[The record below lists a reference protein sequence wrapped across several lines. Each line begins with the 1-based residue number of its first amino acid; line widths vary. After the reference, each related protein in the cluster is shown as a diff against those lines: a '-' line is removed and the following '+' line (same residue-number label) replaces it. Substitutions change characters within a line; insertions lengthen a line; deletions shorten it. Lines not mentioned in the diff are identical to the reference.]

1 MTLMADSLFTEDFST
16 DPYWWHQV
24 EGGDSPPIELPK
36 LIDVAVIGSGFTGS
50 SAALTLA
57 RAGREVLVFEANRPG
72 FGASSRNGGYVAK
85 VSMRDFGELV
95 ERIGLERAIRL
106 YNEGKQARAY
116 LEQLLE
122 HEQIACHYKSPGRL
136 TAAHTRKAYEA
147 LEEELELKRRHVN
160 FDASMVPPESLS
172 TELGSDF
179 YYGAML
185 TNDAGDMHP
194 GMYVNGLIDRV
205 RSAGVPIAAQTP
217 VTAISQERD
226 GVRLSTPRGVV
237 TAKEVV
243 LATNGYTPKGFTYFA
258 RRLIPLKL
266 AVITTQALTREQ
278 LTSVI
283 PRGRN
288 VLDTRAMFNAFR
300 PTPDATRLIY
310 MAEPGIDFDD
320 ERAAARAL
328 HQRMIE
334 VFPQLQGVKVFR
346 CWIGNLGMTFD
357 FLPHVGK
364 RQGVHYAL
372 GMNGAGVITGT
383 WLGHKL
389 AKRILGESDES
400 VFDSDDFPTMLGYR
414 GNPWFLPLV
423 TASYRIR
430 DYMSRFGG

>member
-1 MTLMADSLFTEDFST
+1 MADSLFTEDFST

-24 EGGDSPPIELPK
+24 ERQSSPTIDLPQR
-36 LIDVAVIGSGFTGS
+36 IDVAVIGSGFTGS

-57 RAGREVLVFEANRPG
+57 RAGREVLVFEANEPG

-85 VSMRDFGELV
+85 VSMRDFSELV
-95 ERIGLERAIRL
+95 ERIGLERTIRL
-106 YNEGKQARAY
+106 YNEGKQARTH

-122 HEQIACHYKSPGRL
+122 HEQIACYYKSPGRL
-136 TAAHTRKAYEA
+136 TVAHSRKTYEA
-147 LEEELELKRRHVN
+147 LERELELKQRHVK
-160 FDASMVPPESLS
+160 FDATMVTPENLH

-179 YYGAML
+179 YYGALL
-185 TNDAGDMHP
+185 THDAGDMHP

-205 RSAGVPIAAQTP
+205 RSAGIPIAAHTP
-217 VTAISQERD
+217 VTAMSNERD
-226 GVRLSTPRGVV
+226 GVRLTTPRGVV

-243 LATNGYTPKGFTYFA
+243 LATNGYTPKGFSYFA

-266 AVITTQALTREQ
+266 AVVATEELSKAQ
-278 LTSVI
+278 LSSVI
-283 PRGRN
+283 PKGRN

-300 PTPDATRLIY
+300 PTPHGTRLIY
-310 MAEPGIDFDD
+310 MAEPGIAFAD
-320 ERAAARAL
+320 ERAAAKAL
-328 HQRMIE
+328 YRRMIE
-334 VFPQLQGVKVFR
+334 VFPQLQGVKIFR
-346 CWIGNLGMTFD
+346 CWIGTLGMTFD

-364 RQGVHYAL
+364 RDGVHYAL

-400 VFDSDDFPTMLGYR
+400 VFDGGDFPSLPGYR

-423 TASYRIR
+423 TASYRVR
-430 DYMSRFGG
+430 DYVSRLRG